1 MQVALLFLVK
11 GGLANEAVWRA
22 FFQSAAQLQLHPN
35 VAAAAAEAAQR
46 NSKFTA
52 ADAIGHNTPM
62 HPNVG
67 DFPSYVYPGYRMQHG
82 LSPGGAPPPVEA
94 RTLQAA
100 VAGQL
105 FPGNSSSGHSG
116 DSSVFPGAAYDWEA
130 GLLQQAAKELHSQSL
145 AKDVSSVA
153 TVTSTAQ
160 QQQPWDPNNQL
171 STMHQAL
178 AAAAAQG
185 ISTST
190 DKATGSL
197 PAEDQHQW
205 HIDHTRCLT
214 FISGNSSTAGKQQT
228 GQPAGSARQQQP
240 QHDLFSVYVHTAA
253 GVLLPKDSLLSGCEL
268 PVRLNTT
275 GGYAQHVLAEAAALL
290 LTAALSDPLN
300 AKFVLISD
308 TSIPLYP
315 PQVSS
320 GWPKSTV
327 SSWSGSDCE
336 MRKTAQAGLPGSM
349 SNRCRYPSAPAL
361 SL

>member
-1 MQVALLFLVK
+1 
-11 GGLANEAVWRA
+11 
-22 FFQSAAQLQLHPN
+22 
-35 VAAAAAEAAQR
+35 
-46 NSKFTA
+46 
-52 ADAIGHNTPM
+52 M

-67 DFPSYVYPGYRMQHG
+67 DFPPFVYPGYRMQHG

-94 RTLQAA
+94 RALQAA

-105 FPGNSSSGHSG
+105 LAGNSSSGHSS

-130 GLLQQAAKELHSQSL
+130 GLLHKAAKDLTNNRATDMTS
-145 AKDVSSVA
+145 AG
-153 TVTSTAQ
+153 TVTSTAEE
-160 QQQPWDPNNQL
+160 QQQPWDPNKQV

-178 AAAAAQG
+178 ATAAAQG

-197 PAEDQHQW
+197 PAEHRHQW
-205 HIDHTRCLT
+205 HIDHACCLAS
-214 FISGNSSTAGKQQT
+214 IYGSTGPAGKQQT
-228 GQPAGSARQQQP
+228 RQAAGSARQQQP
-240 QHDLFSVYVHTAA
+240 QHNLFSVYVHTTA
-253 GVLLPKDSLLSGCEL
+253 GALLPKDSLLSGCEL

-315 PQVSS
+315 PQVRSRMANECI
-320 GWPKSTV
+320 V
-327 SSWSGSDCE
+327 
-336 MRKTAQAGLPGSM
+336 
-349 SNRCRYPSAPAL
+349 AL
-361 SL
+361 TTLGCPRQ